1 MSVSSLI
8 DLRLDEFY
16 SALAAV
22 SLRFTDKAKQERY
35 NAVSFEELRREISV
49 LKVGTPDVD
58 VRPKEKIN

>member
-8 DLRLDEFY
+8 DLRLDEFH
-16 SALAAV
+16 SALAAI